1 MAELFNSKTIS
12 IDNSV
17 FDFKSKGDYT
27 IDFSKNF
34 VQVKLNGGQNTNI
47 SDSAFSGATSF
58 DFSDVKSLNLTGI
71 NFTSADAASDFKF
84 EPDTNLDALLR
95 SLIGT
100 EGVTKTLSMLSVN
113 GSKADAFK
121 LVWDHLDDNY
131 SYYNTAINDA
141 FIDLGIAYAQY
152 VKSGGAPL
160 ADTVVKFAPDSASDQ
175 DATPERSQSLHD
187 NILGNFHELSIADK
201 FGAGAGAIIDRIQEA
216 GFSAFIGVEGD
227 YADGRPIYGGYDD
240 QNPSPTIA
248 WDVQNGYLIA

>member
-1 MAELFNSKTIS
+1 MAELFNSKRIS

-34 VQVKLNGGQNTNI
+34 VQVKLDGGQNTNI

-58 DFSDVKSLNLTGI
+58 DFSDVCGLNLTGI
-71 NFTSADAASDFKF
+71 KFTSADAASDFKF

-113 GSKADAFK
+113 GGKADAFK

-152 VKSGGAPL
+152 VKNGGAPL
-160 ADTVVKFAPDSASDQ
+160 VDTIVKYAPDGADE

-187 NILGNFHELSIADK
+187 NILGNFDEFSIADK
-201 FGAGAGAIIDRIQEA
+201 FGSGATAIIDRIQSK
-216 GFSAFIGVEGD
+216 GFSEFIGVEGD

-240 QNPSPTIA
+240 QNPAPTIA